1 MYNFFIEMSL
11 TQWVLDFKD
20 WNDPRLSDVQR
31 VFNYLKRYPEE
42 LPQVTIPYIFQHYR
56 KALSNDQIFHIMQK
70 RIQKRGAEAAEHLY
84 HLLENKKPEI
94 LQTQVIITMLSLGS
108 PILFWKYFNPSGARV
123 HHELNRPLYTA
134 LTQTQRK
141 TYAPAALRLSGY
153 LLEYLTAK
161 QKTKQ
166 LCMIAVNTDGAAL
179 RLVPET
185 KRSNAIVE
193 AAVSQSASAMEFA
206 SLRQRIKF
214 IEIAVMGS
222 GRICDHHRQG
232 AFSGKDWSR
241 PWAKEVWDAIGLSRK
256 KELHTKWRS
265 QCKQDENDWH
275 NDYASR

>member
-56 KALSNDQIFHIMQK
+56 KAFSNDQIFHIMQK
-70 RIQKRGAEAAEHLY
+70 RIQKRGVAYAEHLY
-84 HLLENKKPEI
+84 HSLESEKPEI
-94 LQTQVIITMLSLGS
+94 LQTQVVITMLSLGS

-193 AAVSQSASAMEFA
+193 AAVSQSASAMEYA

-214 IEIAVMGS
+214 IDIAVMGS